1 MNKTIFNL
9 FAALAF
15 IFAASSLAIH
25 QSASAVGA
33 YRTGGVADVNGFGD
47 DYLHVVA
54 GVAVGADDAATAIQS
69 AQQRCVAAA
78 EIHDA
83 NGETG
88 STNSF
93 AYVAGGR
100 CTETPQEPDTVDSS
114 YDTTDA
120 TFRNACIV
128 VVRSN
133 DPLVQ
138 TNGTIHRGVGTGS
151 NCQDAMD
158 LAVADC
164 TATPECDANNRIV
177 VRLYNTTDT
186 TGTNTTDTGLPP
198 DTLPLYAIDGN
209 ARVCREADEYD
220 FTDDGSG
227 SMDATD
233 GITCS
238 TPNTNGEC
246 AVADSN
252 NPVFIGGTCQT
263 CPTGEIAN
271 AAAETGC
278 SVPPN
283 PENNAD
289 CRTINITLSIYDS
302 SDDSCRNPQSMA
314 ECMALNTEFD
324 TGLPILNN
332 NDTADNPTD
341 DFCRSPQTND
351 ECQTHEDLSIYDE
364 GMMMCRT
371 AVGTD
376 CLNATNLRTQTPILQ
391 DGDCVAATTA
401 AECKA
406 ASALANIAPERQF
419 VATAAE
425 GFAGGCAALSA
436 EICSNTNE
444 DATPTPI
451 WQVNITTNIESCV
464 AATAANHAGC
474 LLIDNET
481 KPIPGDNGEC
491 RAAESSA
498 ECATYYADSRSI
510 AATTADLAGA
520 CVAPTAADCAATNE
534 DATPTPILEG
544 TICTAATNEGCLAN
558 VAFAGRKPI
567 AEDGR
572 CVRANTP
579 SDCATAHPDL
589 PLLDLGNLGGCSA
602 NTAEL
607 CIAANDRRPI
617 PDGGECIAAADDGQ
631 CRDNHGPNLPRA
643 EFRNNTTT
651 GRCVSC
657 EAIDVLRPFYNA
669 DTDQCELAHDNQ
681 DCRTANMDKPIATT
695 DSQGNPAACRAV
707 ESINDCDAEYPD
719 YQVINNVR
727 RCEIRTAAYC
737 YAINPELPAV
747 SADGT
752 ACVATPTVATASG
765 GNGDGKGAV
774 FAGAVAVGL
783 WLFYNHYTA
792 GAGEGVNWTPSYA
805 YNSDNGNI
813 SYAVGSR
820 WNATADNMKFY
831 WQTSHNSGDGRISY
845 GSGISYSDKLFG
857 ATMNTASDLDE
868 TTMDLNLSAKTG
880 GEQWQLS
887 GGYHFDLQ
895 REEKQA
901 KTETE
906 NRLNIAANY
915 RINQWQLS
923 ATANGNADVNGL
935 SIIAKYELDRWI
947 LSATANADNDE
958 AAAKVNYSYRF

>member
-15 IFAASSLAIH
+15 IFAALATSSAY
-25 QSASAVGA
+25 AVGA
-33 YRTGGVADVNGFGD
+33 AAWTSTGPRGISETFVSHNQPNNEAAISVALRLCNENIATTPCVSATDDAGEILIFSADNPSASCFNKSDTFPPISQYAVGATPAMALEIAAAVCMTVSTAMPNDMARDPSTGDCEGELINYDHDNDDSTALVLNVMGEGLCDETGIICPPNQFKDLTTTEICVDCPTTTHELMDVNGVETC
-47 DYLHVVA
+47 VVKPKTNA
-54 GVAVGADDAATAIQS
+54 F
-69 AQQRCVAAA
+69 CV
-78 EIHDA
+78 I
-83 NGETG
+83 N
-88 STNSF
+88 
-93 AYVAGGR
+93 
-100 CTETPQEPDTVDSS
+100 TPTMP
-114 YDTTDA
+114 
-120 TFRNACIV
+120 
-128 VVRSN
+128 
-133 DPLVQ
+133 
-138 TNGTIHRGVGTGS
+138 
-151 NCQDAMD
+151 
-158 LAVADC
+158 
-164 TATPECDANNRIV
+164 
-177 VRLYNTTDT
+177 
-186 TGTNTTDTGLPP
+186 
-198 DTLPLYAIDGN
+198 
-209 ARVCREADEYD
+209 
-220 FTDDGSG
+220 
-227 SMDATD
+227 
-233 GITCS
+233 
-238 TPNTNGEC
+238 
-246 AVADSN
+246 
-252 NPVFIGGTCQT
+252 
-263 CPTGEIAN
+263 
-271 AAAETGC
+271 
-278 SVPPN
+278 
-283 PENNAD
+283 
-289 CRTINITLSIYDS
+289 IYDS

-341 DFCRSPQTND
+341 DFCRPPQTND

-364 GMMMCRT
+364 GMMMCRS

-406 ASALANIAPERQF
+406 ASDLAALSPQRQF
-419 VATAAE
+419 VATDAE

-474 LLIDNET
+474 LLIDNGT
-481 KPIPGDNGEC
+481 KPIPGVNGEC
-491 RAAESSA
+491 RAAESTA
-498 ECATYYADSRSI
+498 ECAEFYADSRSI

-520 CVAPTAADCAATNE
+520 CVAPTAADCAATND

-558 VAFAGRKPI
+558 ATFAGRKPI

-617 PDGGECIAAADDGQ
+617 PNGGECIAAANDNQ

-657 EAIDVLRPFYNA
+657 EAIDELRPFYNA

-707 ESINDCDAEYPD
+707 ESINDCDADYPI
-719 YQVINNVR
+719 YEVVNNVR
-727 RCEIRTAAYC
+727 TCSPLTAEIC
-737 YAINPELPAV
+737 SVINPQLPLV
-747 SADGT
+747 SADGRE
-752 ACVATPTVATASG
+752 CVAEPTPATASG

-783 WLFYNHYTA
+783 WLFYNHYT
-792 GAGEGVNWTPSYA
+792 AGEGVNWTPSYA

-845 GSGISYSDKLFG
+845 GSGISYTDNRFG

-868 TTMDLNLSAKTG
+868 TTMDINLSAKTG
-880 GEQWQLS
+880 GEKWQLS
-887 GGYHFDLQ
+887 GGYNFDLQ

-901 KTETE
+901 KTETQ

>member
-15 IFAASSLAIH
+15 IFAALATTP
-25 QSASAVGA
+25 SAFAVGSAAWLVSVPHSSGIPHNSQGLAAA
-33 YRTGGVADVNGFGD
+33 YVSFDQPDRESAINAALASCNLHRQTGNGVCVSATDGFQGAGEIIVFNADNPAERCMAVSDSFPPLVAFAIGTDITVATDDAETICRMDTTNARAQDCMGVDLQYDHDNDASTAAQQLLGVCDTTGRICPPNQLKDLTTTEICVDCPTTTHELMDVNGVETC
-47 DYLHVVA
+47 VVKPKTNA
-54 GVAVGADDAATAIQS
+54 F
-69 AQQRCVAAA
+69 CV
-78 EIHDA
+78 I
-83 NGETG
+83 N
-88 STNSF
+88 
-93 AYVAGGR
+93 
-100 CTETPQEPDTVDSS
+100 TPTMP
-114 YDTTDA
+114 
-120 TFRNACIV
+120 
-128 VVRSN
+128 
-133 DPLVQ
+133 
-138 TNGTIHRGVGTGS
+138 
-151 NCQDAMD
+151 
-158 LAVADC
+158 
-164 TATPECDANNRIV
+164 
-177 VRLYNTTDT
+177 
-186 TGTNTTDTGLPP
+186 
-198 DTLPLYAIDGN
+198 
-209 ARVCREADEYD
+209 
-220 FTDDGSG
+220 
-227 SMDATD
+227 
-233 GITCS
+233 
-238 TPNTNGEC
+238 
-246 AVADSN
+246 
-252 NPVFIGGTCQT
+252 
-263 CPTGEIAN
+263 
-271 AAAETGC
+271 
-278 SVPPN
+278 
-283 PENNAD
+283 
-289 CRTINITLSIYDS
+289 IYDS

-376 CLNATNLRTQTPILQ
+376 CLNATNLRTQKPILQ
-391 DGDCVAATTA
+391 DGDCVAATTV

-474 LLIDNET
+474 LLIDNGT
-481 KPIPGDNGEC
+481 KPIPGVNGEC
-491 RAAESSA
+491 RAAESTA
-498 ECATYYADSRSI
+498 ECAEFYADSRSI

-544 TICTAATNEGCLAN
+544 TICTAATHEGCLAN
-558 VAFAGRKPI
+558 ATFAGRKPI

-572 CVRANTP
+572 CVRADTP

-617 PDGGECIAAADDGQ
+617 PDGGECIAAANDNQ

-707 ESINDCDAEYPD
+707 ESRADCDAEYPD
-719 YQVINNVR
+719 YQVVNNVR
-727 RCEIRTAAYC
+727 RCEIRTAEYC

-752 ACVATPTVATASG
+752 ACVAEEIIPTASG

-831 WQTSHNSGDGRISY
+831 WQTSHESGDGRISY
-845 GSGISYSDKLFG
+845 GSGISYSDKIFG
-857 ATMNTASDLDE
+857 AAMNTASDLDE
-868 TTMDLNLSAKTG
+868 TTMDVNLSAKTG

-915 RINQWQLS
+915 TINQWQLS

-947 LSATANADNDE
+947 LSATANADKDE
-958 AAAKVNYSYRF
+958 TAARVNYSYRF